1 MSERGRKVA
10 GVVLAGGE
18 SRRFG
23 SDEEDKA
30 IAGLEG
36 ETFIERAVGTLRSVT
51 GSVVVAV
58 SSAEQERMLRR
69 ALDGA
74 DGVVFAHDSDGF
86 EGPVAGVLGAA
97 EASSSRWLFVCAC
110 DMPSVSEEAVS
121 WTVEKRRPGCDAVV
135 PHDGGPRPRPQP
147 LHSLY
152 RRESLLGMKDTE
164 TEVEVESMMGLTDE
178 LGEVRRVSVAHDAP
192 DTDTVEASLR
202 NVNTKEDLRRLREHR
217 QHP

>member
-1 MSERGRKVA
+1 MSGSGRDVT

-23 SDEEDKA
+23 GDGEDKA
-30 IAGLEG
+30 FASFGG
-36 ETFIERAVGTLRSVT
+36 ETFIESTVGALRSVT

-58 SSAEQERMLRR
+58 RNAKKEKVIGR
-69 ALDGA
+69 ALNGA
-74 DGVVFAHDSDGF
+74 DGVAVARDSDGF

-135 PHDGGPRPRPQP
+135 LHDVGSRPQP

-152 RRESLLGMKDTE
+152 RRESLLEVKGRDTE
-164 TEVEVESMMGLTDE
+164 TESMREMIDE
-178 LGEVRRVSVAHDAP
+178 LGEVRRVEAHDAP

-202 NVNTKEDLRRLREHR
+202 NVNTKEDLRRLKDTRR
-217 QHP
+217 